1 MTKYVKLNFWLM
13 IILWVFWCYL
23 LFFGISPDKYFNIF
37 LFLVTLLFALG
48 LTFSHL
54 FFLFYKKR
62 YKNFTDLGV
71 LYKRGLKWGFFLSF
85 GVVGVAFM
93 DAFRLI
99 HWLNLSLF
107 GILYIGFFIQL
118 RGRR

>member
-1 MTKYVKLNFWLM
+1 MFLEAFRR
-13 IILWVFWCYL
+13 
-23 LFFGISPDKYFNIF
+23 IF
-37 LFLVTLLFALG
+37 HALIHLG
-48 LTFSHL
+48 KGKNEGKL